1 MLTPHVFAWQL
12 DELEEKSAEQQA
24 LSATMIAELRYATPA
39 RRTCSIY
46 RTRAPEPVRP

>member
-1 MLTPHVFAWQL
+1 MLTPRVFAWQL

-24 LSATMIAELRYATPA
+24 LSATMIAELRYAPPGC
-39 RRTCSIY
+39 TCSLY